1 MVSAFTLA
9 ARFFLADSA
18 FACSSVRSGSAA
30 KSASLF
36 AMPAVIIPSARSR
49 SSLIVSLF
57 IFVFLSFS
65 CVPQRGSGVLAAC
78 RKRNFRLEQ
87 AARRRFPFG
96 LHKSLADSE
105 RRAAFWAFD
114 DRVGR
119 DVRHLVRGG
128 SPVELQVDDV
138 LRRGAPLALDD
149 RLVPLRLHLYL
160 RLCLHGLCSLVAVG
174 KGRRR
179 PRRLSESGRFRF
191 SQAAR
196 RRFPFGGGCR

>member
-119 DVRHLVRGG
+119 DVRHLVRG
-128 SPVELQVDDV
+128 V
-138 LRRGAPLALDD
+138 LGVADGGAD
-149 RLVPLRLHLYL
+149 RLERLAF
-160 RLCLHGLCSLVAVG
+160 G
-174 KGRRR
+174 
-179 PRRLSESGRFRF
+179 FRERVHF
-191 SQAAR
+191 
-196 RRFPFGGGCR
+196 RFPFSFRWSSSSSA